1 LYGVWK
7 EKSFLGKKFLGTSRE
22 TFIIDEK
29 GKIMKHFDDVSV
41 RNHSKEI
48 LELL

>member
-1 LYGVWK
+1 MGHKYM
-7 EKSFLGKKFLGTSRE
+7 GTSRE

-29 GKIMKHFDDVSV
+29 GNILKHFDEVSV
-41 RNHSKEI
+41 KNHSKEI